1 MFRHGLLAL
10 ALVLVGVQPGAAEAE
25 VRVPSIDEVI
35 QAIGFTAE
43 DQKALLA
50 GEIVSHDLDRVGE
63 KEIIAAVA
71 MRLPVSLD
79 KIDDVYP
86 AGSDIEIDRNNLGYS
101 FLGAPPKDGEWA
113 GLSFDDGEKK
123 ELKTILGA
131 KPGEDLNLS
140 TEEFAQLSDRL
151 SGVTADQEGAAA
163 AISNAYRDLIKAR
176 FAAYLERGLDGVAP
190 YDRGDG
196 KTVSPAEEIRLVWG
210 TDDEFFGTYFP
221 ALNKAFLSFPQD
233 QPDVIENEFAW
244 RKQEVE
250 GRPAFILQHSQIQ
263 TGDGYHVWASK
274 QVFVGHTY
282 NSQVTAGLFL
292 PDEEGSILFYFNSTS
307 TDKIAGFF
315 SGVASSV
322 GQSRMNE
329 SIKRYFDSARQ
340 KSSQ

>member
-1 MFRHGLLAL
+1 MFCRVAMGLAL
-10 ALVLVGVQPGAAEAE
+10 MLVGASPDAVAAD
-25 VRVPSIDEVI
+25 VKVPSAEEVI
-35 QAIGFTAE
+35 ESIGFTAE
-43 DQKALLA
+43 DKKALLA
-50 GEIVSHDLDRVGE
+50 GEIVSRDLDRVGE

-71 MRLPVSLD
+71 MRLPVSLA
-79 KIDDVYP
+79 KIDEVYP

-101 FLGAPPKDGEWA
+101 LLGAPPKDGEWA
-113 GLSFDDGEKK
+113 DLAFDDSEKE
-123 ELKTILGA
+123 ELKNMLGA

-140 TEEFAQLSDRL
+140 AEEFAQLSDRL
-151 SGVTADQEGAAA
+151 SGVAADQDGAAA
-163 AISNAYRDLIKAR
+163 AVSDAYRDLMKAR

-196 KTVSPAEEIRLVWG
+196 NTVSPAEEIRSVWG

-221 ALNKAFLSFPQD
+221 ALNKAYLSFPKD
-233 QPDVIENEFAW
+233 RPDEIENEFAW

-263 TGDGYHVWASK
+263 KSEGYHVWASK
-274 QVFVGHTY
+274 QFFVGHTY

-292 PDEEGSILFYFNSTS
+292 PYEEGSILFYFNSTS

-329 SIKRYFDSARQ
+329 SIKRYFDAARK
-340 KSSQ
+340 KSSK

>member
-1 MFRHGLLAL
+1 MIRHMWLAL
-10 ALVLVGVQPGAAEAE
+10 ALVLLGAHPGAAEAE
-25 VRVPSIDEVI
+25 VRIPSIEEVI
-35 QAIGFTAE
+35 QSIGFTAE

-50 GEIVSHDLDRVGE
+50 GEIVSKDLDRVGE

-71 MRLPVSLD
+71 MRLPVPFA
-79 KIDDVYP
+79 KIGEVYP
-86 AGSDIEIDRNNLGYS
+86 EGSDIEIDTNNLGYS
-101 FLGAPPKDGEWA
+101 FLGVPPKDNEWA
-113 GLSFDDGEKK
+113 ALAFDAGESE
-123 ELKTILGA
+123 ELETILEA
-131 KPGEDLNLS
+131 KPGDDLNLS
-140 TEEFAQLSDRL
+140 AEEFAQLGDRL

-163 AISNAYRDLIKAR
+163 AVSDAYRDLIKAR

-196 KTVSPAEEIRLVWG
+196 KTVSAAEEIRKVWG

-221 ALNKAFLSFPQD
+221 ALNTAFLSFPQD
-233 QPDVIENEFAW
+233 QSDEIENEFAW
-244 RKQEVE
+244 RKQKVE

-263 TGDGYHVWASK
+263 EGEGYHVWASK

-282 NSQVTAGLFL
+282 NSQVTGGVFL
-292 PDEEGSILFYFNSTS
+292 PYEEGSILFYFNSTS

-329 SIKRYFDSARQ
+329 SIKRYFDAARE